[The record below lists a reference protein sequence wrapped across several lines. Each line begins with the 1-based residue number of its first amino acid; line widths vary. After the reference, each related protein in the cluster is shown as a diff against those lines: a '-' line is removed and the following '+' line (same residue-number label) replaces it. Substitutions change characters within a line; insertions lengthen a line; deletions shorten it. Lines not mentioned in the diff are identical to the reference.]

1 MNDAAT
7 TPDPSAP
14 EPVQVADW
22 RSVARGLA
30 NANVDHAQIK
40 PLLAY
45 LEQCAR
51 LENNL
56 EALRAVRDYRRRM
69 ETGG

>member
-1 MNDAAT
+1 MSDGHNN
-7 TPDPSAP
+7 
-14 EPVQVADW
+14 EPVRVADW
-22 RSVARGLA
+22 RSVERGLA
-30 NANVDHAQIK
+30 NAGIDRAQVK

-56 EALRAVRDYRRRM
+56 EALRAVRDYRKRFVDSGPR
-69 ETGG
+69 